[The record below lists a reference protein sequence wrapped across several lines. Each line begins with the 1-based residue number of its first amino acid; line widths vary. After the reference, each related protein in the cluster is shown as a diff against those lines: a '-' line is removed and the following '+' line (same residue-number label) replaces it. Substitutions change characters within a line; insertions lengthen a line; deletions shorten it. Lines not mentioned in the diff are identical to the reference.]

1 MARKKY
7 SRQPWWHRVAIGA
20 LSGFLFHG
28 IVGCSTHPPRKLD
41 RWLLGTT
48 NPGMLRDVSRDYV
61 VRSPDIIEFV
71 CDPHPDA
78 SGPKIVGVDGTV
90 DLGSRGKLQV
100 DGRSVREITRVFSE
114 KYNVPEEV
122 VFVRVV
128 EHRSQ
133 FVFVFG
139 EVAGLQRAVP
149 YQGPETVLELIKR
162 IGGLTRHA
170 APEKIQVV
178 RPHIAE
184 GLKAEVFPVDLTAI
198 LDHDDHS
205 TNIIIQPLDQVYVGQ
220 TRRSV
225 WQKCLPPWMQSLF
238 QTPDKVA
245 PTLEPFSELVEMAS
259 QVMPDQAPLPG
270 QKIIVD
276 GQKP

>member
-1 MARKKY
+1 M
-7 SRQPWWHRVAIGA
+7 V
-20 LSGFLFHG
+20 
-28 IVGCSTHPPRKLD
+28 
-41 RWLLGTT
+41 
-48 NPGMLRDVSRDYV
+48 RDVSRDYV
-61 VRSPDIIEFV
+61 VRSPDVIEFV
-71 CDPHPDA
+71 CDPHPDTA
-78 SGPKIVGVDGTV
+78 GPKMVGVDGTV
-90 DLGSRGKLQV
+90 DLGERGKFSV
-100 DGRSVREITRVFSE
+100 DGLSVREITRRFAE
-114 KYNVPEEV
+114 KYQHPEESV
-122 VFVRVV
+122 HVRVV

-178 RPHIAE
+178 RPHVAA

-225 WQKCLPPWMQSLF
+225 WQKCLPPWMQNLF
-238 QTPDKVA
+238 HAPEPIA
-245 PTLEPFSELVEMAS
+245 PTLEPFNDLVEMAS
-259 QVMPDQAPLPG
+259 KVLPDKPPLPG
-270 QKIIVD
+270 QVIAEA
-276 GQKP
+276 PRP

>member
-1 MARKKY
+1 MAREQY
-7 SRQPWWHRVAIGA
+7 LRTIWPARMAA
-20 LSGFLFHG
+20 LTLSGLLLHG
-28 IVGCSTHPPRKLD
+28 IAGCSTHPPRKLD

-48 NPGMLRDVSRDYV
+48 HPGMVRDVSRDYV
-61 VRSPDIIEFV
+61 VRSPDVIEFL
-71 CDPHPDA
+71 CDPDPET
-78 SGPKIVGVDGTV
+78 SGPKAVGIDGAVVLGKRGKFVVDG
-90 DLGSRGKLQV
+90 L
-100 DGRSVREITRVFSE
+100 SVREIARQFSE
-114 KYNVPEEV
+114 KFNTPEDL

-162 IGGLTRHA
+162 VGGLTRHA

-178 RPHIAE
+178 RPHIAD
-184 GLKAEVFPVDLTAI
+184 GIKAEVFPVDLTAI
-198 LDHDDHS
+198 LDHDDQS
-205 TNIIIQPLDQVYVGQ
+205 TNIIIQPLDQIYVGQ

-238 QTPDKVA
+238 QTPDKVSS
-245 PTLEPFSELVEMAS
+245 TLEPFNEFVEMAS
-259 QVMPDQAPLPG
+259 QVVPDQPPLPG
-270 QKIIVD
+270 QNMAD
-276 GQKP
+276 KPKP